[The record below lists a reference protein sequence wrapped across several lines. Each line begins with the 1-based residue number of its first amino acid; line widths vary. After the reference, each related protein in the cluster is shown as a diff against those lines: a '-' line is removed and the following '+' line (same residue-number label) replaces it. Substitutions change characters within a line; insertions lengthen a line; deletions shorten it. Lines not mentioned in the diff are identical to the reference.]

1 MAINIAIDGPSAAGK
16 STIAEML
23 AEKYHMVHLDTGAMY
38 RLVAYKA
45 TKSGID
51 YDDEDALEDMIFH
64 TSIKMEP
71 DGSMYLDGEPIT
83 SEQIRTDEMSMA
95 SSAVSR
101 HKKVRAALVAMQ
113 QEISKDK
120 GYILDGRDIGTVV
133 IKDAEVKIFLVA
145 SAEARARRRIKQNLE
160 KGLEVKDFETV
171 LKEIQERD
179 LQDSTRENS
188 PLVKAD
194 DAIEVDNSDG
204 TLEELLD
211 KISVYVDKALL
222 Q

>member
-45 TKSGID
+45 TKLGID

-133 IKDAEVKIFLVA
+133 LKDAEVKIFLVA

>member
-133 IKDAEVKIFLVA
+133 LKDAEVKIFLVA